1 MPDYSKDTRDKACA
15 RLKSWG
21 ALVGAFNETKFR
33 TELGT
38 KPVTTISGQ
47 SLGNGYCMGVG
58 LDWIR
63 RVLQSKAD
71 RDPNYLTYSYDALV
85 KKEDM
90 KDRTLQQLKDRTE
103 NTSLRMAHAYYRQN
117 EEIIWKGPKGGE
129 TKSVPT
135 DEWKK
140 VASDLDSDFDE
151 TRGKSGRTKTKKRF
165 GKLDLVESKS
175 KIYAKPGQWLSALTN
190 TKTVLRAGH
199 GVLAGFMEY
208 GKRGHAIALWARR
221 NSPTQSDSYYLF
233 DPNFGVFSYN
243 EENLETAL
251 QYLFWRD
258 AEDTPY
264 YADCSSLE
272 KQEMIYMVFGPPNVV

>member
-21 ALVGAFNETKFR
+21 ALVGAFNQTKFR

-175 KIYAKPGQWLSALTN
+175 NRAL
-190 TKTVLRAGH
+190 
-199 GVLAGFMEY
+199 
-208 GKRGHAIALWARR
+208 ARR

>member
-21 ALVGAFNETKFR
+21 ALVGAFNQTKFR

-63 RVLQSKAD
+63 RVLQSKAE
-71 RDPNYLTYSYDALV
+71 RDPNYLTYSYDALL

-117 EEIIWKGPKGGE
+117 EEIVWKGPKGGE
-129 TKSVPT
+129 TKSVPK

-151 TRGKSGRTKTKKRF
+151 TRGKSGRTRVKNDLANLTWLTARAKSTQNLSSGYLLSPIPKPCFAQVMASWQALWSMEKEGMLSRF
-165 GKLDLVESKS
+165 GLGEIAQPKVMLIISLIRTLVSFLIMK
-175 KIYAKPGQWLSALTN
+175 
-190 TKTVLRAGH
+190 KT
-199 GVLAGFMEY
+199 
-208 GKRGHAIALWARR
+208 
-221 NSPTQSDSYYLF
+221 
-233 DPNFGVFSYN
+233 
-243 EENLETAL
+243 
-251 QYLFWRD
+251 
-258 AEDTPY
+258 
-264 YADCSSLE
+264 
-272 KQEMIYMVFGPPNVV
+272 